1 MHILSEKGKTPL
13 IPERVG
19 VEGKTG
25 IVFLVG
31 NRLRNQAQEF
41 IYALPSEVPITYSS
55 KPGGEQKWHIYQNK
69 YALNMNNLEIFHHTP
84 RCTNNLIF
92 TFLTLI
98 FCLKAY

>member
-1 MHILSEKGKTPL
+1 MHILLEKGKTPL
-13 IPERVG
+13 ISERVG

-25 IVFLVG
+25 IIFLVG
-31 NRLRNQAQEF
+31 NRLQNQAKSLSTLCLLRSLSHTHQKLGESRNG
-41 IYALPSEVPITYSS
+41 IYIRD
-55 KPGGEQKWHIYQNK
+55 K

-84 RCTNNLIF
+84 ICTNNLIF